1 MIDGDDRDRMCG
13 LAELEQPLGDDRSR
27 KVGREV
33 DNRPAPDV
41 RKNSG
46 HCREVGA
53 QLGVEGIGALK
64 QESESPLR
72 RVGPHPA
79 LEERRGMEANRAGGG
94 KNALTGGLPHAVP
107 GVQHAIDSGDADMR
121 CAREIR
127 DGGATT

>member
-1 MIDGDDRDRMCG
+1 MCG

-33 DNRPAPDV
+33 DNRLAPDV

-46 HCREVGA
+46 RCREVGA
-53 QLGVEGIGALK
+53 ELGIEGVGALK

-79 LEERRGMEANRAGGG
+79 LRSGAAWKPIAPAAARTRSPV
-94 KNALTGGLPHAVP
+94 GLAHAVP
-107 GVQHAIDSGDADMR
+107 GIQHAIDSGDADMR
-121 CAREIR
+121 GAREIR
-127 DGGATT
+127 DGGATAQAWCLEL